1 MTEAPYRSSRVGHA
15 WATTPAELRDQRLRL
30 GLTQADMARRLGQ
43 SSARYPYETPL
54 ASQAPYGVLQH
65 LARLLDER
73 HVHLVRMAREPQ
85 ARHTAN
91 PAELRALL
99 RLGEA
104 DWTDRM
110 VTKLWKEGTRL

>member
-1 MTEAPYRSSRVGHA
+1 MMTEAPHRSSRVGHA
-15 WATTPAELRDQRLRL
+15 WATTPAELRDQLLRL
-30 GLTQADMARRLGQ
+30 GLTQVELSRRAGLGK
-43 SSARYPYETPL
+43 RYHLPS
-54 ASQAPYGVLQH
+54 ASQAHYGMLQH
-65 LARLLDER
+65 VARLLDER

-99 RLGEA
+99 RLGE